1 MFKILG
7 DPALVS
13 KWQNLITAFAKRP
26 FNFGGYSS
34 IDDILDKLGVNV
46 ILESGIVSERGV
58 PKELKDAEKF
68 WEEEYRKL
76 REENLGTNNDK
87 IRKDRQI
94 AEINWGMARQSIY
107 FWEEMPLRGCY
118 IPDENVIKLYPEEM
132 HTEYGGKCMEEL
144 IVSTLAHETMHAYF
158 NRPGHNNC
166 PYAVLVEEPLAEFG
180 MLLYLKETNCVFY
193 DWAKADVASKKT
205 CYRYGANLMD
215 QHLSAGQSSSLR
227 KYLEDYKIMIPFYSV
242 PEININNGVEVV
254 SLPNG
259 DGLSSSQVQIDIP
272 VAGSST
278 TILPHW
284 REVFTYPPRYFYDAA
299 TKTLGLDGNW
309 ERVHRGQGHLIVHDS
324 INIDINCNIDIHVM
338 ILDGSL
344 IDHLYLGD
352 NYIAD
357 HIPYE
362 LEKCEVSVSPNNPN
376 FYAKNGVLF
385 GRKDNKPCLGSCG
398 DGLYEIF
405 RNGKWGVIDD
415 QLNQV
420 IPNKYDCVWS
430 FDENDLI
437 MVRIDSHYSLV
448 NKQGI
453 EQVPPIYDHITLN
466 KDGYY
471 TVKQNGCEFRI
482 DKDGNV
488 IE

>member
-1 MFKILG
+1 MYNVLG

-46 ILESGIVSERGV
+46 ILASGIVSKRGV
-58 PKELKDAEKF
+58 PRELKDAEKF
-68 WEEEYRKL
+68 WEEENRKL
-76 REENLGTNNDK
+76 WEENLGTNNDK

-94 AEINWGMARQSIY
+94 AEINLGMARQSIY

-118 IPDENVIKLYPEEM
+118 IPDENVIKLYPDEM
-132 HTEYGGKCMEEL
+132 KGEYDGKRMEEL
-144 IVSTLAHETMHAYF
+144 IVSTLAHEVMHAYF
-158 NRPGHNNC
+158 NRPGHNNY

-180 MLLYLKETNCVFY
+180 MLLNLKETNCVFY
-193 DWAKADVASKKT
+193 DWAKADVASKNT

-227 KYLEDYKIMIPFYSV
+227 NYLEAYKIMLPAYSV
-242 PEININNGVEVV
+242 LEINNGIV
-254 SLPNG
+254 SLPP
-259 DGLSSSQVQIDIP
+259 SQMQINIP
-272 VAGSST
+272 ISGSPT

-284 REVFTYPPRYFYDAA
+284 RDVFTYPPRYFYDAA

-309 ERVHRGQGHLIVHDS
+309 EVVHRG
-324 INIDINCNIDIHVM
+324 NRFIDIH
-338 ILDGSL
+338 ILCHIDESL

-352 NYIAD
+352 NFDY
-357 HIPYE
+357 IPYR
-362 LEKCEVSVSPNNPN
+362 LKGYEVSVSPNNPN
-376 FYAKNGVLF
+376 FYAINGVLF
-385 GRKDNKPCLGSCG
+385 GRNDNKPCLSSCG
-398 DGLYEIF
+398 DGLYEIC

-420 IPNKYDCVWS
+420 IPNKYDDIWS
-430 FDENDLI
+430 FDKNDLI
-437 MVRIDSHYSLV
+437 EVRIDSHYGLV

-471 TVKQNGCEFRI
+471 TVKHDGREFRI

>member
-1 MFKILG
+1 MYNVLG

-46 ILESGIVSERGV
+46 ILESGIVSERVV
-58 PKELKDAEKF
+58 PRELKDAEKF

-76 REENLGTNNDK
+76 GEENSGTNNDK

-107 FWEEMPLRGCY
+107 SWEEMPLRGCY

-132 HTEYGGKCMEEL
+132 HTEYGGKCMDEL
-144 IVSTLAHETMHAYF
+144 IVSTLAHEVMHAYF
-158 NRPGHNNC
+158 NRPGHNNY

-180 MLLYLKETNCVFY
+180 MLLNLKETNCVFY

-227 KYLEDYKIMIPFYSV
+227 NYLEAYKIMLPVYSV
-242 PEININNGVEVV
+242 LEINNGIV
-254 SLPNG
+254 SLPP
-259 DGLSSSQVQIDIP
+259 SQVQINIP
-272 VAGSST
+272 VSGSPT

-284 REVFTYPPRYFYDAA
+284 RDVFTYPPRYFYDAA

-309 ERVHRGQGHLIVHDS
+309 EERHRG
-324 INIDINCNIDIHVM
+324 NRFIDIDIFIH
-338 ILDGSL
+338 IHGSL
-344 IDHLYLGD
+344 IGHLYLGD

-357 HIPYE
+357 DIPDKLKGY
-362 LEKCEVSVSPNNPN
+362 EVSVSPNNPN
-376 FYAKNGVLF
+376 FYAINGVLF
-385 GRKDNKPCLGSCG
+385 GRKDNKPLDSCG
-398 DGLYEIF
+398 DGLYEIC

-420 IPNKYDCVWS
+420 IPNKYESIWS
-430 FDENDLI
+430 FDKNDLI
-437 MVRIDSHYSLV
+437 MVRIDSHLGLV

-466 KDGYY
+466 NDGYY

>member
-1 MFKILG
+1 MYDVLG
-7 DPALVS
+7 DPVLVS
-13 KWQNLITAFAKRP
+13 EWQNLITAFAKRP

-46 ILESGIVSERGV
+46 ILESGIVSERVV
-58 PKELKDAEKF
+58 PRELKDAEKF
-68 WEEEYRKL
+68 WEEEYHKL
-76 REENLGTNNDK
+76 CEENRGTNNDK

-107 FWEEMPLRGCY
+107 FWEKMPLRGCY
-118 IPDENVIKLYPEEM
+118 IPDENVIKLYPDEM
-132 HTEYGGKCMEEL
+132 EGEYDGKRMEEL
-144 IVSTLAHETMHAYF
+144 IVSTLAHEVMHAYF
-158 NRPGHNNC
+158 NRPGHNNY

-193 DWAKADVASKKT
+193 DWAKADVASKNT

-227 KYLEDYKIMIPFYSV
+227 NYLEAYKIMLPAYSV
-242 PEININNGVEVV
+242 LEINNGIV
-254 SLPNG
+254 SLPP
-259 DGLSSSQVQIDIP
+259 SQMQINIP
-272 VAGSST
+272 ISGSPT

-284 REVFTYPPRYFYDAA
+284 RDVFTYPPRYFYDAA

-309 ERVHRGQGHLIVHDS
+309 EVVHRG
-324 INIDINCNIDIHVM
+324 NRFIDIH
-338 ILDGSL
+338 ILCHIDESL

-352 NYIAD
+352 NFDY
-357 HIPYE
+357 IPYR
-362 LEKCEVSVSPNNPN
+362 LKGYEVSVSPNNSN
-376 FYAKNGVLF
+376 FYAINGVLF
-385 GRKDNKPCLGSCG
+385 GRNDNKPCLSSCG
-398 DGLYEIF
+398 DGLYEIC

-415 QLNQV
+415 QLNQI
-420 IPNKYDCVWS
+420 IPNKYDCIWS
-430 FDENDLI
+430 FDKNDLI
-437 MVRIDSHYSLV
+437 QVRIDSHYSLV

-471 TVKQNGCEFRI
+471 TVKHDGREFRI

>member
-1 MFKILG
+1 MYNVLG
-7 DPALVS
+7 DPVLVS
-13 KWQNLITAFAKRP
+13 EWQNLITAFAKRP

-46 ILESGIVSERGV
+46 ILESGIVSERVV
-58 PKELKDAEKF
+58 PRELKDAEKF
-68 WEEEYRKL
+68 WEEEYHKL
-76 REENLGTNNDK
+76 CEENRGTNNDK

-107 FWEEMPLRGCY
+107 FWEKMPLRGCY
-118 IPDENVIKLYPEEM
+118 IPDENVIKLYPDEM
-132 HTEYGGKCMEEL
+132 KGEYDGKRMEEL
-144 IVSTLAHETMHAYF
+144 IVSTLAHEVMHAYF
-158 NRPGHNNC
+158 NRPGHNNY

-193 DWAKADVASKKT
+193 DWAKEDVASKNT

-227 KYLEDYKIMIPFYSV
+227 NYLEAYKIMLPAYSV
-242 PEININNGVEVV
+242 LEINNGIV
-254 SLPNG
+254 SLPP
-259 DGLSSSQVQIDIP
+259 SQMQINIP
-272 VAGSST
+272 ISGSPT

-284 REVFTYPPRYFYDAA
+284 RDVFTYPPRYFYDAA

-309 ERVHRGQGHLIVHDS
+309 EVVHRG
-324 INIDINCNIDIHVM
+324 NRFIDIH
-338 ILDGSL
+338 ILCHIDESL

-352 NYIAD
+352 NFDY
-357 HIPYE
+357 IPYR
-362 LEKCEVSVSPNNPN
+362 LKGYEVSVSPNNSN
-376 FYAKNGVLF
+376 FYAINGVLF
-385 GRKDNKPCLGSCG
+385 GRNDNKPCLSSCG
-398 DGLYEIF
+398 DGLYEIC

-420 IPNKYDCVWS
+420 IPNKYDCIWS
-430 FDENDLI
+430 FDKNDLI
-437 MVRIDSHYSLV
+437 EVRIDSHYGLV

-471 TVKQNGCEFRI
+471 TVKHDGSEFRI

>member
-1 MFKILG
+1 MYDVLG
-7 DPALVS
+7 DPVLVS
-13 KWQNLITAFAKRP
+13 EWQNLITAFAKRP

-46 ILESGIVSERGV
+46 ILESGIVSERVV
-58 PKELKDAEKF
+58 PRELKDAEKF

-76 REENLGTNNDK
+76 GEENSGTNNDK

-107 FWEEMPLRGCY
+107 FWEKMPLRGCY
-118 IPDENVIKLYPEEM
+118 IPDENVIKLYPDEM
-132 HTEYGGKCMEEL
+132 KGEYDGKRMEEL
-144 IVSTLAHETMHAYF
+144 IVSTLAHEVMHAYF
-158 NRPGHNNC
+158 NRPGHNNY

-193 DWAKADVASKKT
+193 DWAKADVASKNT

-227 KYLEDYKIMIPFYSV
+227 NYLEAYKIMLPAYSV
-242 PEININNGVEVV
+242 LEINNGIV
-254 SLPNG
+254 SLPP
-259 DGLSSSQVQIDIP
+259 SQVQINIP
-272 VAGSST
+272 VSGSPT

-284 REVFTYPPRYFYDAA
+284 RDVFTYPPRYFYDAA

-309 ERVHRGQGHLIVHDS
+309 EVVHRG
-324 INIDINCNIDIHVM
+324 NRFIDIH
-338 ILDGSL
+338 ILCHIDESL

-352 NYIAD
+352 NFDY
-357 HIPYE
+357 IPYR
-362 LEKCEVSVSPNNPN
+362 LKGYEVSVSPNNSN
-376 FYAKNGVLF
+376 FYAINGVLF
-385 GRKDNKPCLGSCG
+385 GRNDNKPCLSSCG
-398 DGLYEIF
+398 DGLYEIC

-415 QLNQV
+415 QLNQI
-420 IPNKYDCVWS
+420 IPNKYDCIWS
-430 FDENDLI
+430 FDKNDLI
-437 MVRIDSHYSLV
+437 QVRIDSHYSLV

-471 TVKQNGCEFRI
+471 TVKHDGREFWI

>member
-1 MFKILG
+1 MYNVLG

-68 WEEEYRKL
+68 WEEEYCKL

-107 FWEEMPLRGCY
+107 SWEEMPLRGCY

-132 HTEYGGKCMEEL
+132 HTEYGGKCMDEL
-144 IVSTLAHETMHAYF
+144 IVSTLAHEVMHAYF
-158 NRPGHNNC
+158 NRPGHNNY

-193 DWAKADVASKKT
+193 DWAKADVANKNT

-227 KYLEDYKIMIPFYSV
+227 NYLEAYKIMLPAYSV
-242 PEININNGVEVV
+242 LEINNGIV
-254 SLPNG
+254 SLPP
-259 DGLSSSQVQIDIP
+259 SQMQINIP
-272 VAGSST
+272 ISGSPT

-284 REVFTYPPRYFYDAA
+284 RDVFTYPPRYFYDAA

-309 ERVHRGQGHLIVHDS
+309 EVVHRG
-324 INIDINCNIDIHVM
+324 NRFIDIH
-338 ILDGSL
+338 ILCHIDESL

-352 NYIAD
+352 NFDY
-357 HIPYE
+357 IPYR
-362 LEKCEVSVSPNNPN
+362 LKGYEVSVSPNNPN
-376 FYAKNGVLF
+376 FYAINGVLF
-385 GRKDNKPCLGSCG
+385 GRNDNKPCLSSCG
-398 DGLYEIF
+398 DGLYEIC

-420 IPNKYDCVWS
+420 IPNKYDCIWS
-430 FDENDLI
+430 FDKNDLI
-437 MVRIDSHYSLV
+437 EVRIDSHYGLV

-453 EQVPPIYDHITLN
+453 EQVPPIYDDITYN
-466 KDGYY
+466 DDSSY
-471 TVKQNGCEFRI
+471 TVKQNGREFRI

>member
-1 MFKILG
+1 MYNVLG

-13 KWQNLITAFAKRP
+13 EWQNLITAFAKRP

-76 REENLGTNNDK
+76 REENLGANNDK
-87 IRKDRQI
+87 IRKDCQI
-94 AEINWGMARQSIY
+94 AEIKLGMARQSIY
-107 FWEEMPLRGCY
+107 FWEKMPLRGCY

-144 IVSTLAHETMHAYF
+144 IVSTLAHEVMHAYF
-158 NRPGHNNC
+158 NRPGHNNY

-227 KYLEDYKIMIPFYSV
+227 NYLEAYKIMLPVYSV
-242 PEININNGVEVV
+242 LEINNGIV
-254 SLPNG
+254 SLPP
-259 DGLSSSQVQIDIP
+259 SQVQINIP
-272 VAGSST
+272 VSGSPT

-284 REVFTYPPRYFYDAA
+284 RDVFTYPPRYFYDAA

-309 ERVHRGQGHLIVHDS
+309 EERHRG
-324 INIDINCNIDIHVM
+324 NRFIDIDIFIH
-338 ILDGSL
+338 IHGSL
-344 IDHLYLGD
+344 IGHLYLGD

-357 HIPYE
+357 DIPDKLKGY
-362 LEKCEVSVSPNNPN
+362 EVSVSPNNPN
-376 FYAKNGVLF
+376 FYAINGVLF
-385 GRKDNKPCLGSCG
+385 GRKDNKPLDSCG
-398 DGLYEIF
+398 DGLYEIC

-420 IPNKYDCVWS
+420 IPNKYESIWS
-430 FDENDLI
+430 FDKNDLI
-437 MVRIDSHYSLV
+437 MVRIDSHLGLV

-466 KDGYY
+466 EDGYY

>member
-1 MFKILG
+1 MYKVLG

-76 REENLGTNNDK
+76 REENLGANNDK
-87 IRKDRQI
+87 IRKDCQI
-94 AEINWGMARQSIY
+94 AEIKLGMARQSIY
-107 FWEEMPLRGCY
+107 FWEKMPLRGCY

-144 IVSTLAHETMHAYF
+144 IVSTLAHEVMHAYF
-158 NRPGHNNC
+158 NRPGHNNY

-180 MLLYLKETNCVFY
+180 MLLNLKETNCVFY
-193 DWAKADVASKKT
+193 DWAKADVASKNT
-205 CYRYGANLMD
+205 CYRYGANLID

-227 KYLEDYKIMIPFYSV
+227 NYLEDYKIMLPVYSGL
-242 PEININNGVEVV
+242 EINNGIV
-254 SLPNG
+254 SLPP
-259 DGLSSSQVQIDIP
+259 SQVQINIP
-272 VAGSST
+272 VSGSPT

-284 REVFTYPPRYFYDAA
+284 RDVFTYPPRYFYDAA

-309 ERVHRGQGHLIVHDS
+309 ERWHRGNRI
-324 INIDINCNIDIHVM
+324 IDIQIRCHIH
-338 ILDGSL
+338 GSL

-357 HIPYE
+357 DIPYE
-362 LEKCEVSVSPNNPN
+362 LKGYEVSVSPNNSN
-376 FYAKNGVLF
+376 FYAINGVLF
-385 GRKDNKPCLGSCG
+385 GRKDNKPCLRSCG
-398 DGLYEIF
+398 DGLYMIC

-420 IPNKYDCVWS
+420 IPNKYDHIWS
-430 FDENDLI
+430 FDKNDLI
-437 MVRIDSHYSLV
+437 EVRIDSHYGLV

-471 TVKQNGCEFRI
+471 TVKQNGCEFKI

>member
-1 MFKILG
+1 MYNVLG

-13 KWQNLITAFAKRP
+13 EWQNLITAFAKRP
-26 FNFGGYSS
+26 LNFGGYSS

-58 PKELKDAEKF
+58 PRELKDAEKF
-68 WEEEYRKL
+68 WEEEYHKL
-76 REENLGTNNDK
+76 CEENRGTNNDE

-94 AEINWGMARQSIY
+94 AEIKLGMARQSIY
-107 FWEEMPLRGCY
+107 FWEKMPLRGCY
-118 IPDENVIKLYPEEM
+118 IPDENVIKLYPDEM
-132 HTEYGGKCMEEL
+132 KGEYDGKRMEEL
-144 IVSTLAHETMHAYF
+144 IVSTLAHEVMHAYF
-158 NRPGHNNC
+158 NRPGHNNY

-180 MLLYLKETNCVFY
+180 MLLNLKETNCVFY
-193 DWAKADVASKKT
+193 DWAKADVASKNT

-227 KYLEDYKIMIPFYSV
+227 NYLEAYKIMLPVYSV
-242 PEININNGVEVV
+242 LEINNGIV
-254 SLPNG
+254 SLPP
-259 DGLSSSQVQIDIP
+259 SQVQINIP
-272 VAGSST
+272 VSGSPT

-284 REVFTYPPRYFYDAA
+284 RDVFTYPPRYFYDAA

-309 ERVHRGQGHLIVHDS
+309 EVVHRG
-324 INIDINCNIDIHVM
+324 NRFIDIH
-338 ILDGSL
+338 ILCHIDESL

-352 NYIAD
+352 NFDY
-357 HIPYE
+357 IPYR
-362 LEKCEVSVSPNNPN
+362 LMGYEVSVSPNNPN
-376 FYAKNGVLF
+376 FYAINGVLF
-385 GRKDNKPCLGSCG
+385 GRKDNKPLDSCG
-398 DGLYEIF
+398 DGLYEIC

-420 IPNKYDCVWS
+420 IPNKYESIWS
-430 FDENDLI
+430 FDKNDLI
-437 MVRIDSHYSLV
+437 MVRIDSHLGLV

-466 KDGYY
+466 EDGYY

>member
-1 MFKILG
+1 MYNVLG

-46 ILESGIVSERGV
+46 ILESGIVSERVV
-58 PKELKDAEKF
+58 PRELKDAEKF

-76 REENLGTNNDK
+76 GEENSGTNNDK
-87 IRKDRQI
+87 IRKDCQI
-94 AEINWGMARQSIY
+94 AEIKLGMARQSIY
-107 FWEEMPLRGCY
+107 FWEKMPLRGCY

-132 HTEYGGKCMEEL
+132 HTEYGGKCMDEL
-144 IVSTLAHETMHAYF
+144 IVSTLAHEVMHAYF
-158 NRPGHNNC
+158 NRPGHNNY

-180 MLLYLKETNCVFY
+180 MLLNLKETNCVFY

-215 QHLSAGQSSSLR
+215 QHLSTGQSSSLR
-227 KYLEDYKIMIPFYSV
+227 NYLEAYKIMLPVYSV
-242 PEININNGVEVV
+242 LEINNGIV
-254 SLPNG
+254 SLPP
-259 DGLSSSQVQIDIP
+259 SQVQINIP
-272 VAGSST
+272 VSGSPT

-284 REVFTYPPRYFYDAA
+284 RDVFTYPPRYFYDAA

-309 ERVHRGQGHLIVHDS
+309 EERHRG
-324 INIDINCNIDIHVM
+324 NRFIDIDIFIH
-338 ILDGSL
+338 IHGSL

-357 HIPYE
+357 DIPYE
-362 LEKCEVSVSPNNPN
+362 LKGYEVSVSPNNSN
-376 FYAKNGVLF
+376 FYAINGVLF
-385 GRKDNKPCLGSCG
+385 GRKDNKPLDSCG
-398 DGLYEIF
+398 DGLYEIC

-420 IPNKYDCVWS
+420 IPNKYESIWS
-430 FDENDLI
+430 FDKNDLI
-437 MVRIDSHYSLV
+437 MVRIDSHLGLV

-466 KDGYY
+466 NDGYY

>member
-1 MFKILG
+1 MYNVLG
-7 DPALVS
+7 DPVLVS
-13 KWQNLITAFAKRP
+13 EWQNLITAFAKRP

-46 ILESGIVSERGV
+46 ILESGVAKRGV

-76 REENLGTNNDK
+76 WEENSGANNDK

-94 AEINWGMARQSIY
+94 AEINWGMARQSIN

-118 IPDENVIKLYPEEM
+118 IPDENVIKLYPDEM
-132 HTEYGGKCMEEL
+132 KGEYDGKRMEEL
-144 IVSTLAHETMHAYF
+144 IVSTLAHEVMHAYF
-158 NRPGHNNC
+158 NRPGHNNY

-193 DWAKADVASKKT
+193 DWAKADVTSKKT

-227 KYLEDYKIMIPFYSV
+227 NYLEDYKIMLPVYSGL
-242 PEININNGVEVV
+242 EINNGIV
-254 SLPNG
+254 SPPP
-259 DGLSSSQVQIDIP
+259 SQVQINIP
-272 VAGSST
+272 VSGSPT

-284 REVFTYPPRYFYDAA
+284 RDVFTYPPRYFYDAA

-309 ERVHRGQGHLIVHDS
+309 EERHRG
-324 INIDINCNIDIHVM
+324 NRFIDIDIFIH
-338 ILDGSL
+338 IHGSL
-344 IDHLYLGD
+344 IDQLYLGD

-357 HIPYE
+357 DIPYE
-362 LEKCEVSVSPNNPN
+362 LKGYEVSVSPNNPN
-376 FYAKNGVLF
+376 FYAINGVLF
-385 GRKDNKPCLGSCG
+385 GRKDNKPLDSCG
-398 DGLYEIF
+398 DGLYEIC

-420 IPNKYDCVWS
+420 IPNKYESIWS
-430 FDENDLI
+430 FDKNDLI
-437 MVRIDSHYSLV
+437 MVRIDSHLGLV

-453 EQVPPIYDHITLN
+453 EQVPPIYDHITAQCQ
-466 KDGYY
+466 
-471 TVKQNGCEFRI
+471 TSV
-482 DKDGNV
+482 DKYL
-488 IE
+488 

>member
-1 MFKILG
+1 M
-7 DPALVS
+7 
-13 KWQNLITAFAKRP
+13 
-26 FNFGGYSS
+26 
-34 IDDILDKLGVNV
+34 GVNV
-46 ILESGIVSERGV
+46 IVASGIVSKRGV
-58 PKELKDAEKF
+58 PRELKDAEKF
-68 WEEEYRKL
+68 WEEEYHKL
-76 REENLGTNNDK
+76 CEENRGTNNDK

-118 IPDENVIKLYPEEM
+118 IPDENVIKLYPDEM
-132 HTEYGGKCMEEL
+132 KGEYDGKRMEEL
-144 IVSTLAHETMHAYF
+144 IVSTLAHEVMHAYF
-158 NRPGHNNC
+158 NRPGHNNY

-180 MLLYLKETNCVFY
+180 MLLNLKETNCVFY
-193 DWAKADVASKKT
+193 DWAKADVASKNT

-227 KYLEDYKIMIPFYSV
+227 NYLEAYKIMLPAYSV
-242 PEININNGVEVV
+242 LEINNGIV
-254 SLPNG
+254 SLPP
-259 DGLSSSQVQIDIP
+259 SQMQINIP
-272 VAGSST
+272 ISGSPT

-284 REVFTYPPRYFYDAA
+284 RDVFTYPPRYFYDAA

-309 ERVHRGQGHLIVHDS
+309 EVVHRG
-324 INIDINCNIDIHVM
+324 NRFIDIH
-338 ILDGSL
+338 ILCHIDESL

-352 NYIAD
+352 NFDY
-357 HIPYE
+357 IPYR
-362 LEKCEVSVSPNNPN
+362 LKGYEVSVSPNNPN
-376 FYAKNGVLF
+376 FYAINGVLF
-385 GRKDNKPCLGSCG
+385 GRNDNKPCLSSCG
-398 DGLYEIF
+398 DGLYEIC

-420 IPNKYDCVWS
+420 IPNKYDSIWS
-430 FDENDLI
+430 FDKNDLI
-437 MVRIDSHYSLV
+437 EVRIDSHYGLV

>member
-1 MFKILG
+1 MYNVLG
-7 DPALVS
+7 DPVLVS
-13 KWQNLITAFAKRP
+13 EWQNLITAFAHRP

-46 ILESGIVSERGV
+46 ILESGIVSERVV
-58 PKELKDAEKF
+58 PRELKDAEKF
-68 WEEEYRKL
+68 WEEEYHKL
-76 REENLGTNNDK
+76 CEENRGTNNDK

-132 HTEYGGKCMEEL
+132 HTEYGGKCMDEL
-144 IVSTLAHETMHAYF
+144 IVSTLAHEVMHAYF
-158 NRPGHNNC
+158 NRPGHNNY

-193 DWAKADVASKKT
+193 DWAKADVASKNT

-227 KYLEDYKIMIPFYSV
+227 NYLEAYKIMLPAYSV
-242 PEININNGVEVV
+242 LEINNGIV
-254 SLPNG
+254 SLPP
-259 DGLSSSQVQIDIP
+259 SQMQINIP
-272 VAGSST
+272 ISGSPT

-284 REVFTYPPRYFYDAA
+284 RDVFTYPPRYFYDAA
-299 TKTLGLDGNW
+299 TKTLGFDGNW
-309 ERVHRGQGHLIVHDS
+309 EVVHRG
-324 INIDINCNIDIHVM
+324 NRFIDIH
-338 ILDGSL
+338 ILCHIDESL

-352 NYIAD
+352 NFDY
-357 HIPYE
+357 IPYR
-362 LEKCEVSVSPNNPN
+362 LKGYEVSVSPNNSN
-376 FYAKNGVLF
+376 FYAINGVLF
-385 GRKDNKPCLGSCG
+385 GRNDNKPCLSSCG
-398 DGLYEIF
+398 DGLYEIC

-420 IPNKYDCVWS
+420 IPNKYDCIWS
-430 FDENDLI
+430 FDKNDLI
-437 MVRIDSHYSLV
+437 EVRIDSHYGLV

-466 KDGYY
+466 EDGYY
-471 TVKQNGCEFRI
+471 TVKQNGCESRI

>member
-1 MFKILG
+1 MYNVLG

-13 KWQNLITAFAKRP
+13 EWQNLITAFAKRP
-26 FNFGGYSS
+26 FNFGGCSS

-76 REENLGTNNDK
+76 REENLGANNDK
-87 IRKDRQI
+87 IRKDCQI
-94 AEINWGMARQSIY
+94 AEIKLGMARQSIY
-107 FWEEMPLRGCY
+107 FWEKMPLRGCY

-144 IVSTLAHETMHAYF
+144 IVSTLAHEVMHAYF
-158 NRPGHNNC
+158 NRPGHNNY

-193 DWAKADVASKKT
+193 DWAKADVASKNT

-215 QHLSAGQSSSLR
+215 QHLSAGQSSFLR
-227 KYLEDYKIMIPFYSV
+227 NYLEDYKIMLPVYSGL
-242 PEININNGVEVV
+242 EINNGIV
-254 SLPNG
+254 SLPP
-259 DGLSSSQVQIDIP
+259 SQVQINIP
-272 VAGSST
+272 VSGSPT

-284 REVFTYPPRYFYDAA
+284 RDVFTYPPRYFYDAA

-309 ERVHRGQGHLIVHDS
+309 EVVHRG
-324 INIDINCNIDIHVM
+324 NRFIDIH
-338 ILDGSL
+338 ILCHIDESL

-352 NYIAD
+352 NFDY
-357 HIPYE
+357 IPYR
-362 LEKCEVSVSPNNPN
+362 LKGYEVSVSPNNSN
-376 FYAKNGVLF
+376 FYAINGVLF
-385 GRKDNKPCLGSCG
+385 GRNDNKPCLSSCG
-398 DGLYEIF
+398 DGLYEIC

-420 IPNKYDCVWS
+420 IPNKYDCIWS
-430 FDENDLI
+430 FDKNDLI
-437 MVRIDSHYSLV
+437 EVRIDSHYGLV

-453 EQVPPIYDHITLN
+453 EQVPFYDDITLN
-466 KDGYY
+466 EDGYY

>member
-1 MFKILG
+1 MYNVLG

-46 ILESGIVSERGV
+46 ILESGIVSVRGV

-68 WEEEYRKL
+68 WEEEYHKL
-76 REENLGTNNDK
+76 CEENRGTNNDK

-94 AEINWGMARQSIY
+94 AEINLGMARQSIY

-118 IPDENVIKLYPEEM
+118 IPDENVIKLYPDEM
-132 HTEYGGKCMEEL
+132 KGEYDGKRMEEL
-144 IVSTLAHETMHAYF
+144 IVSTLAHEVMHAYF
-158 NRPGHNNC
+158 NRPGHNNY

-180 MLLYLKETNCVFY
+180 MLLNLKETNCVFY
-193 DWAKADVASKKT
+193 DWAKADVASKNT

-227 KYLEDYKIMIPFYSV
+227 NYLEAYKIMLPAYSV
-242 PEININNGVEVV
+242 LEINNGIV
-254 SLPNG
+254 SLPP
-259 DGLSSSQVQIDIP
+259 SQMQINIP
-272 VAGSST
+272 ISGSPT

-284 REVFTYPPRYFYDAA
+284 RDVFTYPPRYFYDAA

-309 ERVHRGQGHLIVHDS
+309 EVVHRG
-324 INIDINCNIDIHVM
+324 NRFIDIH
-338 ILDGSL
+338 ILCHIDESL

-352 NYIAD
+352 NFDY
-357 HIPYE
+357 IPYR
-362 LEKCEVSVSPNNPN
+362 LKGYEVSVSPNNSN
-376 FYAKNGVLF
+376 FYAINGVLF
-385 GRKDNKPCLGSCG
+385 GRNDNKPCLSSCG
-398 DGLYEIF
+398 DGLYEIC

-420 IPNKYDCVWS
+420 IPNKYDCIWS
-430 FDENDLI
+430 FDKNDLI
-437 MVRIDSHYSLV
+437 EVRIDSHYGLV

-471 TVKQNGCEFRI
+471 TVKHDGREFRI

>member
-1 MFKILG
+1 MYNVLG

-46 ILESGIVSERGV
+46 ILASGIVSKRGV
-58 PKELKDAEKF
+58 PRELKDAEKF
-68 WEEEYRKL
+68 WEEENRKL
-76 REENLGTNNDK
+76 WEENLGTNNDK

-94 AEINWGMARQSIY
+94 AEINLGMARQSIY

-118 IPDENVIKLYPEEM
+118 IPDENVIKLYPDEM
-132 HTEYGGKCMEEL
+132 KGEYDGKRMEEL
-144 IVSTLAHETMHAYF
+144 IVSTLAHEVMHAYF
-158 NRPGHNNC
+158 NRPGHNNY

-180 MLLYLKETNCVFY
+180 MLLNLKETNCVFY
-193 DWAKADVASKKT
+193 DWAKADVASKNT

-227 KYLEDYKIMIPFYSV
+227 NYLEAYKIMLPAYSV
-242 PEININNGVEVV
+242 LEINNGIV
-254 SLPNG
+254 SLPP
-259 DGLSSSQVQIDIP
+259 SQMQINIP
-272 VAGSST
+272 ISGSPT

-284 REVFTYPPRYFYDAA
+284 RDVFTYPPRYFYDAA

-309 ERVHRGQGHLIVHDS
+309 EVVHRG
-324 INIDINCNIDIHVM
+324 NRFIDIH
-338 ILDGSL
+338 ILCHIDESL

-352 NYIAD
+352 NFDY
-357 HIPYE
+357 IPYR
-362 LEKCEVSVSPNNPN
+362 LKGYEVSVSPNNPN
-376 FYAKNGVLF
+376 FYAINGVLF
-385 GRKDNKPCLGSCG
+385 GRNDNKPCLSSCG
-398 DGLYEIF
+398 DGLYEIC

-415 QLNQV
+415 QLNQI
-420 IPNKYDCVWS
+420 IPNKYDCIWS
-430 FDENDLI
+430 FDKNDLI
-437 MVRIDSHYSLV
+437 QVRIDSHYSLV

-471 TVKQNGCEFRI
+471 TVKHDGREFRI

>member
-1 MFKILG
+1 MYDVLG
-7 DPALVS
+7 DPVLVS
-13 KWQNLITAFAKRP
+13 EWQNLITAFAKRP

-76 REENLGTNNDK
+76 WEENSGANNDK

-107 FWEEMPLRGCY
+107 FWEKMPLRGCY
-118 IPDENVIKLYPEEM
+118 IPDENVIKLYPDEM
-132 HTEYGGKCMEEL
+132 KGEYDGKRMEEL
-144 IVSTLAHETMHAYF
+144 IVSTLAHEVMHAYF
-158 NRPGHNNC
+158 NRPGHNNY

-180 MLLYLKETNCVFY
+180 MLLNLKETNCVFD
-193 DWAKADVASKKT
+193 DWAKADVASKNT

-227 KYLEDYKIMIPFYSV
+227 NYLEAYKIMLPAYSV
-242 PEININNGVEVV
+242 LEINNGIV
-254 SLPNG
+254 SLPP
-259 DGLSSSQVQIDIP
+259 SQMQINIP
-272 VAGSST
+272 ISGSPT

-284 REVFTYPPRYFYDAA
+284 RDVFTYPPRYFYDAA

-309 ERVHRGQGHLIVHDS
+309 EVVHRG
-324 INIDINCNIDIHVM
+324 NRFIDIH
-338 ILDGSL
+338 ILCHIDESL

-352 NYIAD
+352 NFDY
-357 HIPYE
+357 IPYR
-362 LEKCEVSVSPNNPN
+362 LKGYEVSVSPNNSN
-376 FYAKNGVLF
+376 FYAINGVLF
-385 GRKDNKPCLGSCG
+385 GRNDNKPCLSSCG
-398 DGLYEIF
+398 DGLYEIC

-420 IPNKYDCVWS
+420 IPNKYDHIWS
-430 FDENDLI
+430 FDKNDLI
-437 MVRIDSHYSLV
+437 EVRIDSHYGLV

>member
-1 MFKILG
+1 MYNILG

-13 KWQNLITAFAKRP
+13 EWQNLITAFAKRP

-34 IDDILDKLGVNV
+34 IDDILDKLSVNV
-46 ILESGIVSERGV
+46 ILESGVAKRGV

-76 REENLGTNNDK
+76 WEENSGTNNDK

-94 AEINWGMARQSIY
+94 AEINWGMARQSIDS
-107 FWEEMPLRGCY
+107 WGEMPLRGCY

-132 HTEYGGKCMEEL
+132 HTEYGGKCMDEL
-144 IVSTLAHETMHAYF
+144 IVSTLAHEVMHAYF
-158 NRPGHNNC
+158 NRPGHNNY

-180 MLLYLKETNCVFY
+180 MLLNLKETNCVFY

-227 KYLEDYKIMIPFYSV
+227 NYLEAYKIMLPVYSGL
-242 PEININNGVEVV
+242 EINNGIV
-254 SLPNG
+254 SLPP
-259 DGLSSSQVQIDIP
+259 SQVQINIP
-272 VAGSST
+272 VSGSPT

-284 REVFTYPPRYFYDAA
+284 RDVFTYPPRYFYDAA

-309 ERVHRGQGHLIVHDS
+309 EVVHCGNRF
-324 INIDINCNIDIHVM
+324 IDIFIH
-338 ILDGSL
+338 IHGSL

-357 HIPYE
+357 DIPYE
-362 LEKCEVSVSPNNPN
+362 LKGYEVSVSPNNPI
-376 FYAKNGVLF
+376 FYAINGVLF
-385 GRKDNKPCLGSCG
+385 ARKDNKPLDSCG
-398 DGLYEIF
+398 DGLYEIC

-420 IPNKYDCVWS
+420 IPNKYESIWS
-430 FDENDLI
+430 FDKNDLI
-437 MVRIDSHYSLV
+437 MVRIDSHLGLV

-466 KDGYY
+466 EDGYY

>member
-13 KWQNLITAFAKRP
+13 EWQNLITAFAKRP

-76 REENLGTNNDK
+76 WEENSGTNNDK

-94 AEINWGMARQSIY
+94 AEINLGMARQSIY

-132 HTEYGGKCMEEL
+132 HTEYGGKCMDEL
-144 IVSTLAHETMHAYF
+144 IVSTLAHEVMHAYF
-158 NRPGHNNC
+158 NRPGHNNY

-193 DWAKADVASKKT
+193 DWAKEDVASKKT

-227 KYLEDYKIMIPFYSV
+227 NYLEAYKIMLPVYSGL
-242 PEININNGVEVV
+242 EINNGFV
-254 SLPNG
+254 SLPP
-259 DGLSSSQVQIDIP
+259 SQVQINIP
-272 VAGSST
+272 VSGSPT

-284 REVFTYPPRYFYDAA
+284 RDVFTYPPRYFYDAA

-309 ERVHRGQGHLIVHDS
+309 EVVHRG
-324 INIDINCNIDIHVM
+324 NRFIDIH
-338 ILDGSL
+338 ILCHIDESL

-352 NYIAD
+352 NFDY
-357 HIPYE
+357 IPYR
-362 LEKCEVSVSPNNPN
+362 LKGYEVSVSPNNPN
-376 FYAKNGVLF
+376 FYAINGVLF
-385 GRKDNKPCLGSCG
+385 GRNDNKPCLSSCG
-398 DGLYEIF
+398 DGLYEIC

-420 IPNKYDCVWS
+420 IPNKYDCIWS
-430 FDENDLI
+430 FDKNDLI
-437 MVRIDSHYSLV
+437 EVRIDSHYGLV

-471 TVKQNGCEFRI
+471 TVKHDGREFRI

>member
-1 MFKILG
+1 MYNVLG
-7 DPALVS
+7 DPVLVS
-13 KWQNLITAFAKRP
+13 EWQNLITAFAKRP

-46 ILESGIVSERGV
+46 ILESGIVSERVV
-58 PKELKDAEKF
+58 PRELKDAEKF
-68 WEEEYRKL
+68 WEEEYHKL
-76 REENLGTNNDK
+76 CEENRGTNNDK

-107 FWEEMPLRGCY
+107 FWEKMPLRGCY
-118 IPDENVIKLYPEEM
+118 IPDENVIKLYPDEM
-132 HTEYGGKCMEEL
+132 KGEYDGKRMEEL
-144 IVSTLAHETMHAYF
+144 IVSTLAHEVMHAYF
-158 NRPGHNNC
+158 NRPGHNNY

-180 MLLYLKETNCVFY
+180 MLLNLKETNCVFY
-193 DWAKADVASKKT
+193 DWAKADVASKNT

-227 KYLEDYKIMIPFYSV
+227 NYLEAYKIMLPAYSV
-242 PEININNGVEVV
+242 LEINNGIV
-254 SLPNG
+254 SLPP
-259 DGLSSSQVQIDIP
+259 SQMQINIP
-272 VAGSST
+272 ISGSPT

-284 REVFTYPPRYFYDAA
+284 RDVFTYPPRYFYDAV

-309 ERVHRGQGHLIVHDS
+309 EVVHRG
-324 INIDINCNIDIHVM
+324 NRFIDIH
-338 ILDGSL
+338 ILCHIDESL

-352 NYIAD
+352 NFDY
-357 HIPYE
+357 IPYR
-362 LEKCEVSVSPNNPN
+362 LKGYEVSVSPNNSN
-376 FYAKNGVLF
+376 FYAINGVLF
-385 GRKDNKPCLGSCG
+385 GRNDNKPCLSSCG
-398 DGLYEIF
+398 DGLYEIC

-420 IPNKYDCVWS
+420 IPNKYDCIWS
-430 FDENDLI
+430 FDKNDLI
-437 MVRIDSHYSLV
+437 EVRIDSHYGLV

-453 EQVPPIYDHITLN
+453 EQVPPIYDHIALN
-466 KDGYY
+466 EDGYY
-471 TVKQNGCEFRI
+471 TVKQNGCESRI

>member
-1 MFKILG
+1 MHNVLG

-58 PKELKDAEKF
+58 PKELEDAEKF

-76 REENLGTNNDK
+76 REENLGTNKDEIEKAKGMVDK
-87 IRKDRQI
+87 DIDS
-94 AEINWGMARQSIY
+94 WGM
-107 FWEEMPLRGCY
+107 MLLRGCY
-118 IPDENVIKLYPEEM
+118 IPDKNVIKLYPEEM
-132 HTEYGGKCMEEL
+132 NTEYGGKCMDEL
-144 IVSTLAHETMHAYF
+144 IVSTLAHEVMHAYF
-158 NRPGHNNC
+158 NRPGHNNY

-180 MLLYLKETNCVFY
+180 MLLNLKETNCVFY

-215 QHLSAGQSSSLR
+215 QYLSAGQSSSLR
-227 KYLEDYKIMIPFYSV
+227 KYLEDYKIMLPVYSV
-242 PEININNGVEVV
+242 LEINNGIV
-254 SLPNG
+254 SLPP
-259 DGLSSSQVQIDIP
+259 SQVQINIP
-272 VAGSST
+272 VSGSPT

-284 REVFTYPPRYFYDAA
+284 RDVFTYPPRYFYDAA
-299 TKTLGLDGNW
+299 TKTLGLDGNG
-309 ERVHRGQGHLIVHDS
+309 ERWHSGNRI
-324 INIDINCNIDIHVM
+324 IDIQIRCHIH
-338 ILDGSL
+338 GSL

-357 HIPYE
+357 DIPYE
-362 LEKCEVSVSPNNPN
+362 LKGYEVSVSPNNPI
-376 FYAKNGVLF
+376 FYAINGVVF
-385 GRKDNKPCLGSCG
+385 RRKDNKPCLVSCG
-398 DGLYEIF
+398 DGLYEIC

-420 IPNKYDCVWS
+420 IPNKYDCIWS
-430 FDENDLI
+430 FDKNDLI
-437 MVRIDSHYSLV
+437 KVEVNSHYGLV

-466 KDGYY
+466 NDGYY

-482 DKDGNV
+482 DKDGNA

>member
-1 MFKILG
+1 MYNILG

-34 IDDILDKLGVNV
+34 IDDILDKLSVNV
-46 ILESGIVSERGV
+46 ILESGVAKRGV

-76 REENLGTNNDK
+76 WEENSGANNDK

-94 AEINWGMARQSIY
+94 AEINWGMARQSIN

-118 IPDENVIKLYPEEM
+118 IPDENVIKLYPDEM
-132 HTEYGGKCMEEL
+132 QTEYNGKRMDEL
-144 IVSTLAHETMHAYF
+144 IVSTLAHEVMHAYF
-158 NRPGHNNC
+158 NRPSHNNY

-193 DWAKADVASKKT
+193 DWAKADVASKNT

-227 KYLEDYKIMIPFYSV
+227 NYLEAYKIMLPAYSV
-242 PEININNGVEVV
+242 LEINNGIV
-254 SLPNG
+254 SLPP
-259 DGLSSSQVQIDIP
+259 SQMQINIP
-272 VAGSST
+272 ISGSPT

-284 REVFTYPPRYFYDAA
+284 RDVFTYPPRYFYDAA

-309 ERVHRGQGHLIVHDS
+309 EVVHRG
-324 INIDINCNIDIHVM
+324 NRFIDIH
-338 ILDGSL
+338 ILCHIDESL

-352 NYIAD
+352 NFDY
-357 HIPYE
+357 IPYR
-362 LEKCEVSVSPNNPN
+362 LKGYEVSVSPNNPN
-376 FYAKNGVLF
+376 FYAINGVLF
-385 GRKDNKPCLGSCG
+385 RRKDNKPCLHSCG
-398 DGLYEIF
+398 NGLYEIC

-420 IPNKYDCVWS
+420 IPNKYDCIWS
-430 FDENDLI
+430 FDKNDLI
-437 MVRIDSHYSLV
+437 EVRIDSHYGLV

-471 TVKQNGCEFRI
+471 TVKHDGREFRI

>member
-1 MFKILG
+1 MYNVLG

-13 KWQNLITAFAKRP
+13 EWQNLITAFAKRP
-26 FNFGGYSS
+26 LNFGGYSS
-34 IDDILDKLGVNV
+34 IDDILDKLSVNV
-46 ILESGIVSERGV
+46 ILESGVAKRGV

-76 REENLGTNNDK
+76 WEENSGANNDK

-144 IVSTLAHETMHAYF
+144 IVSTLAHEVMHAYF
-158 NRPGHNNC
+158 NRPGHNNY

-180 MLLYLKETNCVFY
+180 TLLYLKETNCVFY

-227 KYLEDYKIMIPFYSV
+227 NYLEAYKIMLPVYSV
-242 PEININNGVEVV
+242 MEINNGIV
-254 SLPNG
+254 SMPP
-259 DGLSSSQVQIDIP
+259 SQVQINIP
-272 VAGSST
+272 VSGSPT
-278 TILPHW
+278 TILPYW
-284 REVFTYPPRYFYDAA
+284 RDVFTYPPRYFYDAA

-309 ERVHRGQGHLIVHDS
+309 EERHRGNRFID
-324 INIDINCNIDIHVM
+324 IDINIFINIPNE
-338 ILDGSL
+338 SL

-352 NYIAD
+352 NFIAD
-357 HIPYE
+357 DIPYE
-362 LEKCEVSVSPNNPN
+362 LKGYEVSVSPNNPN
-376 FYAKNGVLF
+376 FYAINGVLF
-385 GRKDNKPCLGSCG
+385 GRKDNKPLDSCG
-398 DGLYEIF
+398 DGLYEIC

-420 IPNKYDCVWS
+420 IPNKYDSIWS
-430 FDENDLI
+430 FDKNDLI
-437 MVRIDSHYSLV
+437 IVRIDSHLGLV
-448 NKQGI
+448 NKEGL

-466 KDGYY
+466 NDGYY

-488 IE
+488 IESL

>member
-1 MFKILG
+1 MYNVLG
-7 DPALVS
+7 DPVLVS
-13 KWQNLITAFAKRP
+13 EWQNLITAFAKRP

-34 IDDILDKLGVNV
+34 LDDILDKLGVNV
-46 ILESGIVSERGV
+46 ILESGIVSERVV
-58 PKELKDAEKF
+58 PRELKDAEKF
-68 WEEEYRKL
+68 WEEEYHKL
-76 REENLGTNNDK
+76 CEENRGTNNDK

-107 FWEEMPLRGCY
+107 FWEKMPLRGCY
-118 IPDENVIKLYPEEM
+118 IPDENVIKLYPDEM
-132 HTEYGGKCMEEL
+132 KGEYDGKRMEEL
-144 IVSTLAHETMHAYF
+144 IVSTLAHEVMHAYF
-158 NRPGHNNC
+158 NRPGHNNY

-193 DWAKADVASKKT
+193 DWAKADVASKNT

-227 KYLEDYKIMIPFYSV
+227 NYLEAYKIMLPAYSV
-242 PEININNGVEVV
+242 LEINNGIV
-254 SLPNG
+254 SLPP
-259 DGLSSSQVQIDIP
+259 SQMQINIP
-272 VAGSST
+272 ISGSPT

-284 REVFTYPPRYFYDAA
+284 RDVFTYPPRYFYDAA

-309 ERVHRGQGHLIVHDS
+309 EVVHRG
-324 INIDINCNIDIHVM
+324 NRFIDIH
-338 ILDGSL
+338 ILCHIDESL

-352 NYIAD
+352 NFDY
-357 HIPYE
+357 IPYR
-362 LEKCEVSVSPNNPN
+362 LKGYEVSVSPNNPN
-376 FYAKNGVLF
+376 FYAINGVLF
-385 GRKDNKPCLGSCG
+385 GRNDNKPCLSSCG
-398 DGLYEIF
+398 DGLYEIC

-420 IPNKYDCVWS
+420 IPNKYDCIWS
-430 FDENDLI
+430 FDKNDLI
-437 MVRIDSHYSLV
+437 EVRIDSHYGLV

-466 KDGYY
+466 EDGYY
-471 TVKQNGCEFRI
+471 TVKQNGCESRI

>member
-1 MFKILG
+1 MYNVLG

-13 KWQNLITAFAKRP
+13 EWQNLITAFAKRP

-46 ILESGIVSERGV
+46 ILESGIVSERVV
-58 PKELKDAEKF
+58 PRELKDAEKF
-68 WEEEYRKL
+68 WEEEYHKL
-76 REENLGTNNDK
+76 CEENRGTNNDK

-107 FWEEMPLRGCY
+107 FWEKMPLRGCY
-118 IPDENVIKLYPEEM
+118 IPDENVIKLYPDEM
-132 HTEYGGKCMEEL
+132 EGEYDGKRMEEL
-144 IVSTLAHETMHAYF
+144 IVSTLAHEVMHAYF
-158 NRPGHNNC
+158 NRPGHNNY

-193 DWAKADVASKKT
+193 DWAKADVASKNT
-205 CYRYGANLMD
+205 CYRYGANLID

-227 KYLEDYKIMIPFYSV
+227 NYLEDYKIMLPVYSGL
-242 PEININNGVEVV
+242 EINNGIV
-254 SLPNG
+254 SLPP
-259 DGLSSSQVQIDIP
+259 SQVQINIP
-272 VAGSST
+272 VSGSPT

-284 REVFTYPPRYFYDAA
+284 RDVFTYPPRYFYDAA

-309 ERVHRGQGHLIVHDS
+309 EVVHRG
-324 INIDINCNIDIHVM
+324 NRFIDIH
-338 ILDGSL
+338 ILCHIDESL

-352 NYIAD
+352 NFDY
-357 HIPYE
+357 IPYR
-362 LEKCEVSVSPNNPN
+362 LKGYEVSVSPNNSN
-376 FYAKNGVLF
+376 FYAINGVLF
-385 GRKDNKPCLGSCG
+385 GRNDNKPCLSSCG
-398 DGLYEIF
+398 DGLYEIC

-420 IPNKYDCVWS
+420 IPNKYDCIWS
-430 FDENDLI
+430 FDKNDLI
-437 MVRIDSHYSLV
+437 EVRIDSHYGLV

-471 TVKQNGCEFRI
+471 TVKHDGREFRI

>member
-1 MFKILG
+1 MYGVLG
-7 DPALVS
+7 DPVLVS
-13 KWQNLITAFAKRP
+13 EWQNLITAFAKRP

-46 ILESGIVSERGV
+46 ILESGIVSERVV
-58 PKELKDAEKF
+58 PRELKDAEKF
-68 WEEEYRKL
+68 WEEEYHKL
-76 REENLGTNNDK
+76 CEENRGTNNDK

-107 FWEEMPLRGCY
+107 FWEKMPLRGCY
-118 IPDENVIKLYPEEM
+118 IPDENVIKLYPDEM
-132 HTEYGGKCMEEL
+132 KGEYDGKRMEEL
-144 IVSTLAHETMHAYF
+144 IVSTLAHEVMHAYF
-158 NRPGHNNC
+158 NRPGHNNY

-180 MLLYLKETNCVFY
+180 MLLNLKETNCVFY
-193 DWAKADVASKKT
+193 DWAKADVASKNT

-227 KYLEDYKIMIPFYSV
+227 NYLEAYKIMLPAYSV
-242 PEININNGVEVV
+242 LEINNGIV
-254 SLPNG
+254 SLPP
-259 DGLSSSQVQIDIP
+259 SQMQINIP
-272 VAGSST
+272 ISGSPT

-284 REVFTYPPRYFYDAA
+284 RDVFTYPPRYFYDAA

-309 ERVHRGQGHLIVHDS
+309 EVVHRG
-324 INIDINCNIDIHVM
+324 NRFIDIH
-338 ILDGSL
+338 ILCHIDESL

-352 NYIAD
+352 NFDY
-357 HIPYE
+357 IPYR
-362 LEKCEVSVSPNNPN
+362 LKGYEVSVSPNNSN
-376 FYAKNGVLF
+376 FYAINGVLF
-385 GRKDNKPCLGSCG
+385 GRNDNKPCLSSCG
-398 DGLYEIF
+398 DGLYEIC

-415 QLNQV
+415 QLNQI
-420 IPNKYDCVWS
+420 IPNKYDCIWS
-430 FDENDLI
+430 FDKNDLI
-437 MVRIDSHYSLV
+437 QVRIDSHYSLV

-471 TVKQNGCEFRI
+471 TVKHDGREFRI

>member
-1 MFKILG
+1 MYNVLG

-13 KWQNLITAFAKRP
+13 EWQNLITAFAKRP

-46 ILESGIVSERGV
+46 ILESGIAKRGV

-76 REENLGTNNDK
+76 WEENSGTNNDK

-118 IPDENVIKLYPEEM
+118 IPDENVIKLYPDEM
-132 HTEYGGKCMEEL
+132 KGEYDGKRMEEL
-144 IVSTLAHETMHAYF
+144 IVSTLAHEVMHAYF
-158 NRPGHNNC
+158 NRPGHNNY

-180 MLLYLKETNCVFY
+180 MLLNLKETNCVFY
-193 DWAKADVASKKT
+193 DWAKADVASKNT

-227 KYLEDYKIMIPFYSV
+227 NYLEDYKIMLPVYSGL
-242 PEININNGVEVV
+242 EINNGIV
-254 SLPNG
+254 SLPP
-259 DGLSSSQVQIDIP
+259 SQVQINIP
-272 VAGSST
+272 VSESPT

-284 REVFTYPPRYFYDAA
+284 RDVFTYPPRYIYDAA
-299 TKTLGLDGNW
+299 TKTLGLDGDW
-309 ERVHRGQGHLIVHDS
+309 GVVHRGKIL
-324 INIDINCNIDIHVM
+324 DIH
-338 ILDGSL
+338 IHLLLDVDIRL

-357 HIPYE
+357 SIPYE
-362 LEKCEVSVSPNNPN
+362 LEEYEDEVSVSPNNPN
-376 FYAKNGVLF
+376 FYAINGVLF
-385 GRKDNKPCLGSCG
+385 RRKDNKPCLHSCG
-398 DGLYEIF
+398 NGLYEIC

-420 IPNKYDCVWS
+420 IPNKYDCIWS
-430 FDENDLI
+430 FDKNDLI
-437 MVRIDSHYSLV
+437 EVRVNSHYGLV

-453 EQVPPIYDHITLN
+453 EQVPFYDDITLN
-466 KDGYY
+466 EDGYY

>member
-1 MFKILG
+1 MYNVLG
-7 DPALVS
+7 DPVLVS
-13 KWQNLITAFAKRP
+13 EWQNLITAFAKRP

-46 ILESGIVSERGV
+46 ILESGIVSERVV
-58 PKELKDAEKF
+58 PRELKDAEKF
-68 WEEEYRKL
+68 WEEEYHKL
-76 REENLGTNNDK
+76 CEENRGTNNDK

-107 FWEEMPLRGCY
+107 FWEKMPLRGCY
-118 IPDENVIKLYPEEM
+118 IPDENVIKLYPDEM
-132 HTEYGGKCMEEL
+132 KGEYDGKRMEEL
-144 IVSTLAHETMHAYF
+144 IVSTLAHEVMHAYF
-158 NRPGHNNC
+158 NRPGHNNY

-193 DWAKADVASKKT
+193 DWAKADVASKNT

-227 KYLEDYKIMIPFYSV
+227 NYLEAYKIMLPAYSV
-242 PEININNGVEVV
+242 LEINNGIV
-254 SLPNG
+254 SLPP
-259 DGLSSSQVQIDIP
+259 SQMQINIP
-272 VAGSST
+272 ISGSPT

-284 REVFTYPPRYFYDAA
+284 RDVFTYPPRYFYDAA

-309 ERVHRGQGHLIVHDS
+309 EVVHRG
-324 INIDINCNIDIHVM
+324 NRFIDIH
-338 ILDGSL
+338 ILCHIDESL

-352 NYIAD
+352 NFDY
-357 HIPYE
+357 IPYR
-362 LEKCEVSVSPNNPN
+362 LKGYEVSVSPNNPN
-376 FYAKNGVLF
+376 FYAINGVLF
-385 GRKDNKPCLGSCG
+385 GRNDNKPCLSSCG
-398 DGLYEIF
+398 DGLYEIC

-420 IPNKYDCVWS
+420 IPNKYDCIWS
-430 FDENDLI
+430 FDKNDLI
-437 MVRIDSHYSLV
+437 EVRIDSHYGLV

-466 KDGYY
+466 EDGYY
-471 TVKQNGCEFRI
+471 TVKQNGCESRI

-488 IE
+488 IEKF

>member
-1 MFKILG
+1 MYDVLG
-7 DPALVS
+7 DPVLVS
-13 KWQNLITAFAKRP
+13 EWQNLITAFAKRP

-46 ILESGIVSERGV
+46 ILESGIVSERVV
-58 PKELKDAEKF
+58 PRELKDAEKF
-68 WEEEYRKL
+68 WEEEYHKL
-76 REENLGTNNDK
+76 CEENRGTNNDK

-107 FWEEMPLRGCY
+107 FWEKMPLRGCY
-118 IPDENVIKLYPEEM
+118 IPDENVIKLYPDEM
-132 HTEYGGKCMEEL
+132 KGEYDGKRMEEL
-144 IVSTLAHETMHAYF
+144 IVSTLAHEVMHAYF
-158 NRPGHNNC
+158 NRPGHNNY

-193 DWAKADVASKKT
+193 DWAKADVASKNT

-227 KYLEDYKIMIPFYSV
+227 NYLEAYKIMLPAYSV
-242 PEININNGVEVV
+242 LEINNGIV
-254 SLPNG
+254 SLPP
-259 DGLSSSQVQIDIP
+259 SQMQINIP
-272 VAGSST
+272 ISGSPT

-284 REVFTYPPRYFYDAA
+284 RDVFTYPPRYFYDAA

-309 ERVHRGQGHLIVHDS
+309 EVVHRG
-324 INIDINCNIDIHVM
+324 NRFIDIH
-338 ILDGSL
+338 ILCHIDESL

-352 NYIAD
+352 NFDY
-357 HIPYE
+357 IPYR
-362 LEKCEVSVSPNNPN
+362 LKGYEVSVSPNNSN
-376 FYAKNGVLF
+376 FYAINGVLF
-385 GRKDNKPCLGSCG
+385 GRNDNKPCLSSCG
-398 DGLYEIF
+398 DGLYEIC

-415 QLNQV
+415 QLNQI
-420 IPNKYDCVWS
+420 IPNKYDCIWS
-430 FDENDLI
+430 FDKNDLI
-437 MVRIDSHYSLV
+437 QVRIDSHYSLV

-466 KDGYY
+466 KDGSY
-471 TVKQNGCEFRI
+471 TVKHDGREFRI

>member
-1 MFKILG
+1 MYDVLG
-7 DPALVS
+7 DPVLVS
-13 KWQNLITAFAKRP
+13 EWQNLITAFAKRP

-46 ILESGIVSERGV
+46 ILESGIVSERVV
-58 PKELKDAEKF
+58 PRELKDAEKF
-68 WEEEYRKL
+68 WEEEYHKL
-76 REENLGTNNDK
+76 CEENRGTNNDK

-94 AEINWGMARQSIY
+94 AEINLGMARQSIY
-107 FWEEMPLRGCY
+107 FWEKMPLRGCY
-118 IPDENVIKLYPEEM
+118 IPDENVIKLYPDEM
-132 HTEYGGKCMEEL
+132 KGEYDGKRMEEL
-144 IVSTLAHETMHAYF
+144 IVSTLAHEVMHAYF
-158 NRPGHNNC
+158 NRPGHNNY

-193 DWAKADVASKKT
+193 DWAKADVASKNT

-227 KYLEDYKIMIPFYSV
+227 NYLEAYKIMLPAYSV
-242 PEININNGVEVV
+242 LEINNGIV
-254 SLPNG
+254 SLPP
-259 DGLSSSQVQIDIP
+259 SQMQINIP
-272 VAGSST
+272 ISGSPT

-284 REVFTYPPRYFYDAA
+284 RDVFTYPPRYFYDAA

-309 ERVHRGQGHLIVHDS
+309 EVVHRG
-324 INIDINCNIDIHVM
+324 NRFIDIH
-338 ILDGSL
+338 ILCHIDESL

-352 NYIAD
+352 NFDY
-357 HIPYE
+357 IPYR
-362 LEKCEVSVSPNNPN
+362 LKGYEVSVSPNNPN
-376 FYAKNGVLF
+376 FYAINGVLF
-385 GRKDNKPCLGSCG
+385 GRNDNKPCLSSCG
-398 DGLYEIF
+398 DGLYEIC

-415 QLNQV
+415 QLNQI
-420 IPNKYDCVWS
+420 IPNKYDCIWS
-430 FDENDLI
+430 FDKNDLI
-437 MVRIDSHYSLV
+437 QVRIDSHYSLV

-471 TVKQNGCEFRI
+471 TVKHDGREFRI

>member
-1 MFKILG
+1 MYNVLG

-76 REENLGTNNDK
+76 WEEYRGTNNDK
-87 IRKDRQI
+87 IPKDCQI
-94 AEINWGMARQSIY
+94 AEINLGMARQSIY

-118 IPDENVIKLYPEEM
+118 IPDENVIKLYPDEM
-132 HTEYGGKCMEEL
+132 KGEYDGKRMEEL
-144 IVSTLAHETMHAYF
+144 IVSTLAHEVMHAYF
-158 NRPGHNNC
+158 NRPGHNNY

-180 MLLYLKETNCVFY
+180 MLLNLKETNCVFY
-193 DWAKADVASKKT
+193 DWAKADVASKNT

-227 KYLEDYKIMIPFYSV
+227 NYLEAYKIMLPAYSV
-242 PEININNGVEVV
+242 LEINNGIV
-254 SLPNG
+254 SLPP
-259 DGLSSSQVQIDIP
+259 SQMQINIP
-272 VAGSST
+272 ISGSPT

-284 REVFTYPPRYFYDAA
+284 RDVFTYPPRYFYDAA

-309 ERVHRGQGHLIVHDS
+309 EVVHRG
-324 INIDINCNIDIHVM
+324 NRFIDIH
-338 ILDGSL
+338 ILCHIDESL

-352 NYIAD
+352 NFDY
-357 HIPYE
+357 IPYR
-362 LEKCEVSVSPNNPN
+362 LKGYEVSVSPNNPN
-376 FYAKNGVLF
+376 FYAINGVLF
-385 GRKDNKPCLGSCG
+385 RRKDNKPCLVSCG
-398 DGLYEIF
+398 DGLYEIC

-420 IPNKYDCVWS
+420 IPNKYDHIRS
-430 FDENDLI
+430 FDKNDLI
-437 MVRIDSHYSLV
+437 MVKIDSHYGLV

-466 KDGYY
+466 EDGYY
-471 TVKQNGCEFRI
+471 TVKQNGCESRI

>member
-1 MFKILG
+1 MYNVLG
-7 DPALVS
+7 DPVLVS
-13 KWQNLITAFAKRP
+13 EWQNLITAFAKRP

-46 ILESGIVSERGV
+46 ILESGIVSERVV
-58 PKELKDAEKF
+58 PRELKDAEKF
-68 WEEEYRKL
+68 WEEEYHKL
-76 REENLGTNNDK
+76 CEENRGTNNDK

-107 FWEEMPLRGCY
+107 FWEKMPLRGCY
-118 IPDENVIKLYPEEM
+118 IPDENVIKLYPDEM
-132 HTEYGGKCMEEL
+132 KGEYDGKRMEEL
-144 IVSTLAHETMHAYF
+144 IVSTLAHEVMHAYF
-158 NRPGHNNC
+158 NRPGHNNY

-193 DWAKADVASKKT
+193 DWAKADVASKNT

-227 KYLEDYKIMIPFYSV
+227 NYLEAYKIMLPAYSV
-242 PEININNGVEVV
+242 LEINNGIV
-254 SLPNG
+254 SLPP
-259 DGLSSSQVQIDIP
+259 SQMQINIP
-272 VAGSST
+272 ISGSPT

-284 REVFTYPPRYFYDAA
+284 RDVFTYPPRYFYDAA

-309 ERVHRGQGHLIVHDS
+309 EVVHRG
-324 INIDINCNIDIHVM
+324 NRFIDIH
-338 ILDGSL
+338 ILCHIDESL

-352 NYIAD
+352 NFDY
-357 HIPYE
+357 IPYR
-362 LEKCEVSVSPNNPN
+362 LKGYEVSVSPNNPN
-376 FYAKNGVLF
+376 FYAINGVLF
-385 GRKDNKPCLGSCG
+385 GRNDNKPCLSSCG
-398 DGLYEIF
+398 DGLYEIC

-420 IPNKYDCVWS
+420 IPNKYDCIWS
-430 FDENDLI
+430 FDKNDLI
-437 MVRIDSHYSLV
+437 EVRIDSHYGLV

-471 TVKQNGCEFRI
+471 TVKHDGREFWI